1 MEGVDSFQNQNLP
14 GEDNL
19 LRLICPA
26 VFAVVVGF
34 PGDSAAP
41 QELRLKAAE
50 ALGWYTLSFYRQQ
63 IYDRLRGYRAEDPDV
78 ADEVRRT
85 LRRLEDNAHTK

>member
-1 MEGVDSFQNQNLP
+1 MSGQRNACLP
-14 GEDNL
+14 AAIEPMVIL
-19 LRLICPA
+19 
-26 VFAVVVGF
+26 VK
-34 PGDSAAP
+34 DSAAP

-63 IYDRLRGYRAEDPDV
+63 IYDRLRGYHAEDPDV